1 MATLGDLVIKMSL
14 DAAGFQSDM
23 GKAAY
28 QAEKGMAQIVAAG
41 NLAANAITGFALG
54 AVAALGS
61 LAGALPDIARQVAE
75 QADALEESAQ
85 AAGMTAQ
92 SYQHLQ
98 SAMALA
104 GVDAQ
109 KFASGIAKLNTSIV
123 AAAQGSPKV
132 SDAFKRLGISVT
144 DANGNLKTTEEVIR
158 ELNTAFKEFP
168 AGPERSALAVEL
180 LGRAGAGAQWIP
192 ALTSDLDELK
202 QHAQD
207 AGAVMSEGL
216 RGAAEGFERSSEM
229 LNQSLQGLR
238 NTIAEGLL
246 PAWAAFKESM
256 SAMIDQLLTAEE
268 RAQAV
273 AVMQDIFRTALRA
286 AAIAIAF
293 VVDVLVEMK
302 DLLKQVYDTAAL
314 AVKGMWALAEAANR
328 VLALDT
334 EGARKALS
342 DFGKDIDK
350 YVQDTNKRLERQ
362 QLHVTVATAFDA
374 AEARALSPKRG
385 TDIGRQRAPGIE
397 GRAKKIKDGADKAAR
412 ELEAAERRLRQ
423 LEERNAR
430 EAQQQH
436 QKELDEMLKAW
447 NEEARAQEAAD
458 KRLQQLAEKNAEE
471 LRRQHEKELAD
482 MLRQMEEA
490 KRVREQYE
498 EIFTGS
504 LADAMVDIVEGTKS
518 VSEAFADMGK
528 SIAHSIAQIAAK
540 KLATQLAEGLFGT
553 AADSGSWWG
562 TIAGVM
568 GGGRAFGGSF
578 QAGQVIKVG
587 ERGPEYI
594 RPLTAGY
601 VEPMQ
606 AGKTENNTVS
616 VNMSIATPDA
626 ASFRR
631 SEGQILT
638 SMGLATQR
646 ALARR

>member
-41 NLAANAITGFALG
+41 NIAATAITGFATA
-54 AVAALGS
+54 AVAAFAGLV
-61 LAGALPDIARQVAE
+61 GALPDIARQVAE
-75 QADALEESAQ
+75 QADALEESAE

-92 SYQHLQ
+92 SYQQLQ

-180 LGRAGAGAQWIP
+180 LGRAGAQWIP

-202 QHAQD
+202 QHAED

-229 LNQSLQGLR
+229 LDQSLQGLR

-256 SAMIDQLLTAEE
+256 SAMIDQMLTAEE

-273 AVMQDIFRTALRA
+273 ALMQDIFRTALRA

-293 VVDVLVEMK
+293 VVDVLVEMR
-302 DLLKQVYDTAAL
+302 DILKQVYDTAAL

-350 YVQDTNKRLERQ
+350 FVQDTNKRLERQ
-362 QLHVTVATAFDA
+362 QLHVTVAAAFDA
-374 AEARALSPKRG
+374 AEGRALSPKRG
-385 TDIGRQRAPGIE
+385 ADIGRQRAPGIE
-397 GRAKKIKDGADKAAR
+397 GRAKNIKDGADKAAR

-436 QKELDEMLKAW
+436 QKELDEMLKGW

-606 AGKTENNTVS
+606 AAKTENNSVS

>member
-14 DAAGFQSDM
+14 DAAGFTSDM

-41 NLAANAITGFALG
+41 NIAATAITGFATA
-54 AVAALGS
+54 AVAAFAGLV
-61 LAGALPDIARQVAE
+61 GALPDIARQVAE

-92 SYQHLQ
+92 SYQQLQ

-132 SDAFKRLGISVT
+132 SAAFERLGVSVV

-158 ELNTAFKEFP
+158 ELNSAFKEFP

-180 LGRAGAGAQWIP
+180 LGRAGAQWIP

-216 RGAAEGFERSSEM
+216 MGAAAGFERSSEM
-229 LNQSLQGLR
+229 LDQSLQGLR

-256 SAMIDQLLTAEE
+256 SAMIDQMLTAEE

-273 AVMQDIFRTALRA
+273 ALMQDIFRAALRG

-302 DLLKQVYDTAAL
+302 DILKQVYDTAAL

-350 YVQDTNKRLERQ
+350 YVQDTQKRLDRQ

-374 AEARALSPKRG
+374 AEARALSPKPG
-385 TDIGRQRAPGIE
+385 TKVGRQGAPAIG
-397 GRAKKIKDGADKAAR
+397 GGAKNIKDGLDKEAR
-412 ELEAAERRLRQ
+412 EREAAERRLRQ
-423 LEERNAR
+423 LEERNAE
-430 EAQQQH
+430 EAKRIH
-436 QKELDEMLKAW
+436 EKELNNMLKGW
-447 NEEARAQEAAD
+447 NDEARAQKEANDRLAKLQKDADEAARRQNEQSLQ
-458 KRLQQLAEKNAEE
+458 KMLQQWQAAREE
-471 LRRQHEKELAD
+471 
-482 MLRQMEEA
+482 
-490 KRVREQYE
+490 REQWQ
-498 EIFTGS
+498 EIFTGG
-504 LADAMVDIVEGTKS
+504 LGDAFVDIVEGTKS
-518 VSEAFADMGK
+518 VGEAFEDMGK
-528 SIAHSIAQIAAK
+528 SIAHTITQIVAQR
-540 KLATQLAEGLFGT
+540 LATKMVEGLFGT
-553 AADSGSWWG
+553 AAQGGIGGFFGSLF
-562 TIAGVM
+562 
-568 GGGRAFGGSF
+568 GGGVTARQHGGPF
-578 QAGQVIKVG
+578 NAGQMILVG
-587 ERGPEYI
+587 ERGPELI
-594 RPLTAGY
+594 RPNYSGQVIPNGAAAGGN
-601 VEPMQ
+601 V
-606 AGKTENNTVS
+606 N
-616 VNMSIATPDA
+616 VNMQISTPDA
-626 ASFRR
+626 ASFKA
-631 SEGQILT
+631 SESQIMT
-638 SMGLATQR
+638 SVALASRR